1 MTATLT
7 TDPSR
12 DAWRWWEARRLR
24 YNIGLAIAGWSAWG
38 LFAIEMLMFRSL
50 AEDST
55 VILSPAIILGQG
67 LVWLVIMGVANILYL
82 LGPFS
87 EMVLRPGQPDD
98 YRRRMFGL
106 GFWGSMAVPFLF
118 PATVLTG
125 LLLQIGL

>member
-38 LFAIEMLMFRSL
+38 LFAIEMLMFRPL

-55 VILSPAIILGQG
+55 AILRPAIILGQG

-87 EMVLRPGQPDD
+87 EVVLRPSEPDA

-118 PATVLTG
+118 PAAVLTG
-125 LLLQIGL
+125 LLLQIGF

>member
-7 TDPSR
+7 TPT
-12 DAWRWWEARRLR
+12 DAWSWWEARRLR

-38 LFAIEMLMFRSL
+38 LFAIEMLMFRPL

-67 LVWLVIMGVANILYL
+67 LVWLVIMGVANLLYL

-87 EMVLRPGQPDD
+87 EMVLRPSEPEA

-118 PATVLTG
+118 PATVLTS
-125 LLLQIGL
+125 LLLQIGY

>member
-7 TDPSR
+7 TPT

-24 YNIGLAIAGWSAWG
+24 YNVGLAIAGWSAWG
-38 LFAIEMLMFRSL
+38 LFAVEMLMFRPL

-55 VILSPAIILGQG
+55 VLLTPAIILGQG

-87 EMVLRPGQPDD
+87 EMVLRPSEPEA

-125 LLLQIGL
+125 LLLQFGY